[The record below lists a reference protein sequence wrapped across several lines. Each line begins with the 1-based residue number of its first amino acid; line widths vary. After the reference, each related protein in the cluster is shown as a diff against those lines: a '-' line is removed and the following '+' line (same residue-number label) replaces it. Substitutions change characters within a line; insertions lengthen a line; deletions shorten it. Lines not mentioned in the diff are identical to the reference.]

1 MNDRD
6 QWRTTCERELGK
18 PYIWGAEGPEAYDCS
33 GFVQWGLRHLNLDP
47 PGGQTA
53 AGLFRF
59 FSNNRSRPVTVAEAD
74 LGDVVFFGTNE
85 SVTHVGLA
93 WGGSNMLEAGGG
105 GRNTTSAEIA
115 RKQGAKVR
123 IRPIERRK
131 DLVAILRPLALKWSS
146 LERGRNGRPAESM
159 PRFGAY
165 VGTPSQ
171 TDWLGDGRHMRL
183 MSPLTYVDEG
193 GRGWPVPPETVVDG
207 ASIPR
212 VFWSLIGGP
221 LEDGYRDASIVHDYY
236 CNERSR
242 PWLLTHRMFYD
253 AMRCGGVS
261 VAQAKVMYYAVYRF
275 GPRWTNGLAAVAD
288 GFDRVRDGVDVPA
301 AIPVEPFDAASFEI
315 DATFIRTTDPDLATI
330 ETLADARAMKGDG
343 PLSHAKDTL
352 SEAIADQAV
361 LTRIASEAA
370 ATWARL
376 PLLEQL
382 VALQDNAVTAAN
394 AEAAGSLLAQYSRQE
409 RHKAPEVSRAPSL
422 EELRPRY
429 EALYASC
436 QIRPERV
443 NTVAWYRRKLEQ
455 YRHRYEAVADKTG
468 IPWWFIGVVH
478 ALEASFN
485 FNGHLHNG
493 DPLSARTVNVPK
505 NRPKIW
511 NPPNDWESS
520 ALDALTYERLTGL
533 SDWSLA
539 AALYRWES
547 FNGFGYYKYN
557 INSPYLWSFS
567 NHYTKG
573 KYVRDNVF
581 DPEAVSKQCGAA
593 VMLCALQNA
602 GLVVID

>member
-6 QWRTTCERELGK
+6 QWRTTCEQELGK
-18 PYIWGAEGPEAYDCS
+18 PYIWGAEGPDAYDCS
-33 GFVQWGLRHLNLDP
+33 GFAQWALRHLNLDP
-47 PGGQTA
+47 PGDQTA

-59 FSNNRSRPVTVAEAD
+59 FSNNRSRPVFIAEAD
-74 LGDVVFFGTNE
+74 LGDLVFFGTNE

-123 IRPIERRK
+123 IRPIARRK
-131 DLVAILRPLALKWSS
+131 DLVAILRPLALKWSFF
-146 LERGRNGRPAESM
+146 EGRRNGPPVESL
-159 PRFGAY
+159 PRFGVY
-165 VGTPSQ
+165 SGVPPQSE
-171 TDWLGDGRHMRL
+171 WLGDGRHMRL
-183 MSPLTYVDEG
+183 MSPFTYIDEG

-207 ASIPR
+207 TSIPR

-221 LEDGYRDASIVHDYY
+221 LEGVYRYASIVHDYY

-242 PWLLTHRMFYD
+242 PWLLTHRAFYD
-253 AMRCGGVS
+253 AMRCSGVH

-275 GPRWTNGLAAVAD
+275 GPRWTIGPAAVAE
-288 GFDRVRDGVDVPA
+288 GFDLVPDIVDVPA
-301 AIPVEPFDAASFEI
+301 SIPVEPFDAVSFET
-315 DATFIRTTDPDLATI
+315 DASFIRTVNPDLAAI
-330 ETLADARAMKGDG
+330 EVLADFRRIESGD
-343 PLSHAKDTL
+343 PLSKAGDKV
-352 SEAIADQAV
+352 SEAIAYRAA
-361 LTRIASEAA
+361 LMRLASEAV
-370 ATWARL
+370 ATWARM

-382 VALQDNAVTAAN
+382 VALQDNASTAAN
-394 AEAAGSLLAQYSRQE
+394 AEAAGVLLAQYSRQE
-409 RHKAPEVSRAPSL
+409 SHDAPEVLRAPSF

-436 QIRPERV
+436 RIRPERAD
-443 NTVAWYRRKLEQ
+443 TVAWYRRKLGQ
-455 YRHRYEAVADKTG
+455 YRHRYEAVADKTA
-468 IPWWFIGVVH
+468 IPWWFIAVVH

-493 DPLSARTVNVPK
+493 DPLSARTVHVPK
-505 NRPKIW
+505 NLPAVW

-520 ALDALTYERLTGL
+520 ALDALTYEHLTGL
-533 SDWSLA
+533 TDWSLA

-547 FNGFGYYKYN
+547 YNGFGYYKYN

-573 KYVRDNVF
+573 KYVGDGVF
-581 DPEAVSKQCGAA
+581 DPDAVSKQCGAA
-593 VMLCALQNA
+593 VMLRALQDA